1 MTHRV
6 ELAPPVCVVHVD
18 LPPQIESMAGVDLD
32 VSGRLV
38 KVTGPEVLGVP
49 LSFEA
54 RLPAAV
60 DPDSSRAKFSR
71 KKHTLTVTINL
82 VGGA

>member
-1 MTHRV
+1 M
-6 ELAPPVCVVHVD
+6 
-18 LPPQIESMAGVDLD
+18 
-32 VSGRLV
+32 
-38 KVTGPEVLGVP
+38 P

-82 VGGA
+82 ARGA